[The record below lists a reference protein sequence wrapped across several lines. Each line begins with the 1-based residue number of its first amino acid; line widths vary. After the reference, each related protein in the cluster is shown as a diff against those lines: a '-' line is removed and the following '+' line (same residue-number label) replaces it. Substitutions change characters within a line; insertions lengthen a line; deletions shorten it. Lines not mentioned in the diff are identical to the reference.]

1 MQDPAYNSSAGEP
14 LNQDLNLFS
23 PNPIR
28 IAFILH
34 VMQVAGAEV
43 LVSETIRSLGEMI
56 DPIVLCLDGVGQ
68 LGERMRSEG
77 VPVISLNR
85 RPGIDFSMFK
95 RLASAIDDH
104 GSEIVHAHQ
113 YTPFFY
119 ASIAKLYSSGRY
131 HLMFTEHGRHYP
143 DIVSKRRRFANS
155 WILSR
160 LADEINAVCRFSAD
174 ALAQKDGFPGKRIE
188 VIENGIDERRYGGY
202 SDKAALRLQLGLNPE
217 RRYISC
223 IARFHPVKDH
233 KTLIRAYAGIA
244 SEHPD
249 VDLLLVGD
257 GPLREVCERDATAM
271 NLTSRIRFLGV
282 RKDVPDLLSASDLF
296 ALTSVSEAA
305 SITLLEAMASS
316 LPVVVTKVGGNSEIV
331 RHGQDGLLVPRGD
344 STAIAEAFKRLLSN
358 PDLAR
363 RMGENSRIRVME
375 HYRLERTIHLYY
387 ERYFAA
393 AAMIRNRSSQS

>member
-1 MQDPAYNSSAGEP
+1 MQNPAYSSSAEM
-14 LNQDLNLFS
+14 LRNRDLNIS
-23 PNPIR
+23 AQNPIR

-43 LVSETIRSLGEMI
+43 LVSETIRSLGGML

-68 LGERMRSEG
+68 LGEQMKSEG

-85 RPGIDFSMFK
+85 KPGIDFSMFK

-119 ASIAKLYSSGRY
+119 ASLAKLHSSKRY

-155 WILSR
+155 WFLSR
-160 LADEINAVCRFSAD
+160 FADEINAVCQFSAD

-188 VIENGIDERRYGGY
+188 VIENGIDVRRYTR
-202 SDKAALRLQLGLNPE
+202 SADRAALRLRLGLNPE

-244 SEHPD
+244 AEHPD
-249 VDLLLVGD
+249 TDLLLVGD
-257 GPLREVCERDATAM
+257 GPLREVCERDATAL
-271 NLTSRIRFLGV
+271 NLASRIRFLGV

-305 SITLLEAMASS
+305 SITLLEAMASAI
-316 LPVVVTKVGGNSEIV
+316 PVVVTDVGGNSEIV
-331 RHGQDGLLVPRGD
+331 RHERDGLLVPRGD
-344 STAIAEAFKRLLSN
+344 SAAIAEAFNRLLSN

-363 RMGENSRIRVME
+363 RMGENSRTRVFE
-375 HYRLERTIHLYY
+375 RYRLERTIRLYH
-387 ERYFAA
+387 ERYLAA
-393 AAMIRNRSSQS
+393 ATTIRNGCN